1 MEKLQIAAGDKFSR
15 EREARLKASAEKP
28 ADKKIELQRDQT
40 GLVKAKRELS
50 DFERAFATARAE
62 KGPGATFSYTDPR
75 TGKTELKTTAYK
87 GEKPSAKA
95 ASAAVIP
102 AAIVPAN
109 TSADSVMQS
118 NTSTAQ
124 SDQGLDQGEEIVN
137 IPVTKSTNRAQD
149 LERIIKQADEPVGT
163 PAARTADELVSD
175 ELWKDTRSEWNA
187 ISQDEQQQRVR
198 DAKLSQ
204 AEFDELVQTPELK
217 ESINTASHAELHDI
231 LRLAGRTK

>member
-1 MEKLQIAAGDKFSR
+1 
-15 EREARLKASAEKP
+15 
-28 ADKKIELQRDQT
+28 
-40 GLVKAKRELS
+40 
-50 DFERAFATARAE
+50 
-62 KGPGATFSYTDPR
+62 
-75 TGKTELKTTAYK
+75 
-87 GEKPSAKA
+87 
-95 ASAAVIP
+95 
-102 AAIVPAN
+102 
-109 TSADSVMQS
+109 MQS

-163 PAARTADELVSD
+163 PAARTADELASD

-187 ISQDEQQQRVR
+187 LSQDEQQQRVR